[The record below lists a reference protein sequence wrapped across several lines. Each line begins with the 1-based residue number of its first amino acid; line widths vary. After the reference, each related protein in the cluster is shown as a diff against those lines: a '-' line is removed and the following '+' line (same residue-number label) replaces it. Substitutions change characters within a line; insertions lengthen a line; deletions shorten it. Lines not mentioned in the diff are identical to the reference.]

1 MIPRLTTRFGSSR
14 ATPCRLGERITKS
27 NRPQIHGLV
36 MRTSAQGWMECYS
49 APLSHSHSNP
59 TPNHKDLSSR
69 GETRDWGLKLGFER
83 VFSSKICQR
92 DLFGRRGMA
101 FYTSAQNLTVVPQNL
116 GTSANFLGSYTP
128 RNFRASAWNF
138 RAPKVPRNYPKLLGQ
153 PELQK
158 SSNHQFGSSWF
169 LSLLGCL

>member
-1 MIPRLTTRFGSSR
+1 M
-14 ATPCRLGERITKS
+14 PCHLGERITKS
-27 NRPQIHGLV
+27 NRPQSHGLT

-49 APLSHSHSNP
+49 AHLSHSHSNP

-69 GETRDWGLKLGFER
+69 GERRDWGLKLGFER

-101 FYTSAQNLTVVPQNL
+101 FYTSAQNLTVVPQNP
-116 GTSANFLGSYTP
+116 GTSVSFPGSSAPRNFHASA
-128 RNFRASAWNF
+128 RNFRA
-138 RAPKVPRNYPKLLGQ
+138 PEVPWNYPKLLGQ

-158 SSNHQFGSSWF
+158 SSNHQFGSGWF

>member
-1 MIPRLTTRFGSSR
+1 
-14 ATPCRLGERITKS
+14 
-27 NRPQIHGLV
+27 

-138 RAPKVPRNYPKLLGQ
+138 WAPEVPRNYPELPGQ

-158 SSNHQFGSSWF
+158 SSNQQFGSGWF